1 MPDATRVPSPGS
13 APGEDTI
20 VRIVE
25 AQANALRVQ
34 LAVLAEVVRLLPA
47 AARRSAVTE
56 TIAAIAHNLG
66 ELVQRLRR
74 TDGPQ

>member
-1 MPDATRVPSPGS
+1 MPNTNRVPSPGS
-13 APGEDTI
+13 APGEDAL

-25 AQANALRVQ
+25 AQVNALRVQ
-34 LAVLAEVVRLLPA
+34 LAVLAEVVRLLPP

-66 ELVQRLRR
+66 ELVKRLRR
-74 TDGPQ
+74 SDGPQ

>member
-1 MPDATRVPSPGS
+1 MPNTTHVPSPGS
-13 APGEDTI
+13 APGEDAV

-25 AQANALRVQ
+25 AQVNALRVQ
-34 LAVLAEVVRLLPA
+34 LAVLAEVAGLLPT

-66 ELVQRLRR
+66 ELIKRLRR
-74 TDGPQ
+74 SDGPQ

>member
-1 MPDATRVPSPGS
+1 MPNTNRVPSPGS
-13 APGEDTI
+13 APGEDTV

-25 AQANALRVQ
+25 AQVNALRVQ
-34 LAVLAEVVRLLPA
+34 LAVLAEVVRLLPT

-66 ELVQRLRR
+66 ELVKRLRR
-74 TDGPQ
+74 SDGPQ